1 MPLLETIGSSSA
13 LSFGLGSIRSTTAGS
28 FYLIETQN
36 LGSQASFVEFN
47 SIPQTYKHLQVRA
60 TIFSTS
66 WSSGATLRFNGDTS
80 ATNYRFSYAYGDGT
94 GSGGGAGEADNAY
107 APYFQGGNTS
117 EPGMMILDIP
127 DYKRSYW
134 KTFRCLDAT
143 LKSDGSGYIEWL
155 GGRWENTSSIS
166 SIRFNAAGAFSPYTR
181 FSLYGVK

>member
-13 LSFGLGSIRSTTAGS
+13 LSFGLGSIRSSGGGS
-28 FYLIETQN
+28 FYLIETQS
-36 LGSQASFVEFN
+36 LGSQSSFVEFN

-66 WSSGATLRFNGDTS
+66 WSSGATLRFNGDTN
-80 ATNYRFSYAYGDGT
+80 ATNYRFSYAYGDG
-94 GSGGGAGEADNAY
+94 SGGGAAGEMDNAY
-107 APYFQGGNTS
+107 TPWFQGGSTS
-117 EPGMMILDIP
+117 EPGMLILDIP

-134 KTFRCLDAT
+134 KTFRSLDAT
-143 LKSDGSGYIEWL
+143 IKSDGTGFITWA

-166 SIRFNAAGAFSPYTR
+166 SIRFTASGAFSQYSR